1 MSPSKSAAPSNPSR
15 SKSAA
20 LLRSCLCYS
29 VIVALSL
36 LMLWWILDQGA
47 ALRPAATAT
56 APAVGAAKAPGH
68 TLLHLLVALA
78 AVIALGRLLGRLF
91 RYIGQPPVIGEV
103 VAGLM
108 LGPSLLGGLWPAAGE
123 WLLPASVSPFL
134 GVIAQ
139 LGIVL
144 YMFQMGLELNH
155 TDLRGRGRVV
165 VAISHASIALP
176 FLCGAGL
183 ALWLFP
189 AFAPEGVGFTPFA
202 LFMGVAMAIT
212 AFPVLARILTD
223 TGLQQTPIGA
233 MAMACAAVDDVTAWC
248 MLAAVVAVVQTQTN
262 GTLTMALLA
271 VAFVAAMVWLVRPL
285 LTRLARNGTGAG
297 STGTVLLLVLLAAAA
312 TEAIGIHA
320 IFGAFLLGALIPH
333 DSPLARGFS
342 GSLKEVVTVLLLP
355 AFFAYTGMRT
365 ELSLLT
371 GGEQWLACA
380 AIVVVATLGKFGGA
394 LLAARW
400 GGLPWREASALG
412 VLMNTRGLVELIVLN
427 IGLDLG
433 VISPQLFAMMVVMA
447 LVTTLMTTPALRLC
461 GVIGGVVRRG

>member
-1 MSPSKSAAPSNPSR
+1 MFSDNAVPAKPPS
-15 SKSAA
+15 
-20 LLRSCLCYS
+20 LLNASLCYGLIA
-29 VIVALSL
+29 VIAML
-36 LMLWWILDQGA
+36 LLWWIFERGA
-47 ALRPAATAT
+47 ALSALDGGGEVEAGATKT
-56 APAVGAAKAPGH
+56 H
-68 TLLHLLVALA
+68 ERTLLNLLVALA

-91 RYIGQPPVIGEV
+91 RYIGQPPVVGEV

-108 LGPSLLGGLWPAAGE
+108 LGPSLFGALWPQASAL
-123 WLLPASVSPFL
+123 LLPVSVTPFL
-134 GVIAQ
+134 GAISQ

-144 YMFQMGLELNH
+144 YMFQVGIELNH
-155 TDLRGRGRVV
+155 TELRGKGRVV

-176 FLCGAGL
+176 FVLGAAL

-189 AFAPEGVGFTPFA
+189 NFAPAAIGFMPFA

-223 TGLQQTPIGA
+223 TGMQQTPIGA
-233 MAMACAAVDDVTAWC
+233 LALACAAVDDVTAWC
-248 MLAAVVAVVQTQTN
+248 MLAAVVAVVQMQGESAWTV
-262 GTLTMALLA
+262 LLWVVACVA
-271 VAFVAAMVWLVRPL
+271 VRLCVVRPL
-285 LTRLARNGTGAG
+285 LVRMSNRAPHSGTAG
-297 STGTVLLLVLLAAAA
+297 LVLLMVLLAAAT

-320 IFGAFLLGALIPH
+320 IFGAFVLGALIPH
-333 DSPLARGFS
+333 DSPLAASFS

-365 ELSLLT
+365 ELSLLG

-380 AIVVVATLGKFGGA
+380 AIVAVATFGKFGGA

-400 GGLPWREASALG
+400 GGLRWNEASAIG
-412 VLMNTRGLVELIVLN
+412 VLMNTRGLVELVVLN

-461 GVIGGVVRRG
+461 RLA

>member
-1 MSPSKSAAPSNPSR
+1 MNTPRCAPWVRHLIFYAVICAA
-15 SKSAA
+15 
-20 LLRSCLCYS
+20 
-29 VIVALSL
+29 SL
-36 LMLWWILDQGA
+36 LLLWWILDRGSWLDA
-47 ALRPAATAT
+47 GSTSASAG
-56 APAVGAAKAPGH
+56 VIKAPDH
-68 TLLHLLVALA
+68 ILLHLLVALA
-78 AVIALGRLLGRLF
+78 AVIALGRLLGSLF

-108 LGPSLLGGLWPAAGE
+108 LGPSLLGALWPAAGS
-123 WLLPASVSPFL
+123 WLLPSSVEPFL
-134 GVIAQ
+134 GAIAQ

-144 YMFQMGLELNH
+144 YMFQMGLEFNH
-155 TDLRGRGRVV
+155 TDLRGKGRVV
-165 VAISHASIALP
+165 VAISHASIVLP

-189 AFAPEGVGFTPFA
+189 TYAPDGVSFTPFA
-202 LFMGVAMAIT
+202 LFMGVAMAVT

-223 TGLQQTPIGA
+223 TGLQKTPVGS
-233 MAMACAAVDDVTAWC
+233 MAIACAAVDDVTAWC
-248 MLAAVVAVVQTQTN
+248 MLAAVVAVVQAQRESV
-262 GTLTMALLA
+262 LTMVSLA
-271 VAFVAAMVWLVRPL
+271 ITFIAAMVWLVRPL
-285 LTRLARNGTGAG
+285 LARLATGTPRAG
-297 STGTVLLLVLLAAAA
+297 SAGLVLLLVLLSAAA

-333 DSPLARGFS
+333 DSALAKGFS

-365 ELSLLT
+365 ELSLLL

-380 AIVVVATLGKFGGA
+380 AIVAVATLGKFGGA
-394 LLAARW
+394 ALAARW
-400 GGLPWREASALG
+400 GGMNWRDASAIG

-461 GVIGGVVRRG
+461 GLRAGS

>member
-1 MSPSKSAAPSNPSR
+1 MSASKSASVVRAFLYY
-15 SKSAA
+15 AA
-20 LLRSCLCYS
+20 
-29 VIVALSL
+29 IAAASL
-36 LMLWWILDQGA
+36 LLLWWILGRGA
-47 ALRPAATAT
+47 SLQSVTAT
-56 APAVGAAKAPGH
+56 AASGVSDAPNH
-68 TLLHLLVALA
+68 TLLHLLLALA

-91 RYIGQPPVIGEV
+91 RCIGQPPVIGEV

-108 LGPSLLGGLWPAAGE
+108 LGPSLLGALWPAAGN
-123 WLLPASVSPFL
+123 WLLPASVAPFL
-134 GVIAQ
+134 GAIAQ

-144 YMFQMGLELNH
+144 YMFQMGLEFNH
-155 TDLRGRGRVV
+155 TELRGKGRLV
-165 VAISHASIALP
+165 VAISHVSIVLP

-189 AFAPEGVGFTPFA
+189 TYAPDGVGFTPFA

-212 AFPVLARILTD
+212 AFPVLARILAD
-223 TGLQQTPIGA
+223 TGLQQTPLGA

-248 MLAAVVAVVQTQTN
+248 MLAAVVAVVQAQSDSV
-262 GTLTMALLA
+262 LTMVLLSI
-271 VAFVAAMVWLVRPL
+271 AFVAAMVWLVRPL
-285 LTRLARNGTGAG
+285 LARLATGTPRAG
-297 STGTVLLLVLLAAAA
+297 SAGLVLLLVLLAAAA

-333 DSPLARGFS
+333 DSALARGFS

-365 ELSLLT
+365 ELSLLL

-380 AIVVVATLGKFGGA
+380 AIVAVATLGKFGGA

-400 GGLPWREASALG
+400 GGMPWREASAIG

-447 LVTTLMTTPALRLC
+447 LVTTLMTTPALKLCRLPEL
-461 GVIGGVVRRG
+461 RRR